1 MKRNSIKFNRQFITE
16 KTLVIFV
23 LILTAACF
31 AIGIAPKGTKINA
44 LQFDCIMELNSM
56 NLKTHVLLFVRY
68 LVTPDS
74 YKASIIWAEPHVSA
88 LNYSIY
94 PPTTIID
101 SNDTNFSIRNE
112 VNSQFNANYP
122 KPIEKRDVF
131 RFMFNDY
138 PIGNIR
144 FAETEAL
151 TSRIYESDLAKI
163 SEPNNNW
170 QTIEIAESNDT
181 NSIAREVAKLD
192 IQAESGRIN
201 NMKLLDAKDKL
212 IKIIDYEYSME
223 NGLALLKKQNIQLGA
238 RPFMVGYQG
247 GGVKLTVNGR
257 EQLIK
262 QILSVQHAG
271 SRNCTVD
278 YETKKIGDKSLSLP
292 VNIVVY
298 SGDGKNKLRSSR
310 LMNFKQVQLN
320 SENIDKLIQDCASFD
335 ENEKVVREMLVK
347 YWMENPEKVTE
358 DDLTKMNKLQKHFEE
373 LTAGDF
379 AGDQLRRI
387 NMLLQLD
394 WILGDKERLPGHYQQ
409 YLKILKF
416 NGLNQMLITGG
427 QQAIE
432 TTFRWKQFSSADEL
446 LKMWI
451 ENVLSLNNPEAVLNF
466 AQDAIEKQRFWE
478 TSNLLEQSLDS
489 PLKFGSKQINAEFLR
504 CSCLYGLYQ
513 MLQELDKIPEGRKK
527 EQANWVLSKTIKD
540 ELLNKLK
547 ESVTNIQNSFSSIK
561 NPDNETKVIQK
572 QLEEMSQK
580 ITDTG
585 RKEENTE

>member
-223 NGLALLKKQNIQLGA
+223 NGLALLKKQN
-238 RPFMVGYQG
+238 
-247 GGVKLTVNGR
+247 
-257 EQLIK
+257 
-262 QILSVQHAG
+262 
-271 SRNCTVD
+271 
-278 YETKKIGDKSLSLP
+278 
-292 VNIVVY
+292 
-298 SGDGKNKLRSSR
+298 
-310 LMNFKQVQLN
+310 
-320 SENIDKLIQDCASFD
+320 
-335 ENEKVVREMLVK
+335 
-347 YWMENPEKVTE
+347 
-358 DDLTKMNKLQKHFEE
+358 
-373 LTAGDF
+373 
-379 AGDQLRRI
+379 
-387 NMLLQLD
+387 
-394 WILGDKERLPGHYQQ
+394 
-409 YLKILKF
+409 
-416 NGLNQMLITGG
+416 
-427 QQAIE
+427 
-432 TTFRWKQFSSADEL
+432 
-446 LKMWI
+446 
-451 ENVLSLNNPEAVLNF
+451 
-466 AQDAIEKQRFWE
+466 
-478 TSNLLEQSLDS
+478 
-489 PLKFGSKQINAEFLR
+489 
-504 CSCLYGLYQ
+504 
-513 MLQELDKIPEGRKK
+513 KIPEK
-527 EQANWVLSKTIKD
+527 
-540 ELLNKLK
+540 
-547 ESVTNIQNSFSSIK
+547 
-561 NPDNETKVIQK
+561 
-572 QLEEMSQK
+572 
-580 ITDTG
+580 
-585 RKEENTE
+585 